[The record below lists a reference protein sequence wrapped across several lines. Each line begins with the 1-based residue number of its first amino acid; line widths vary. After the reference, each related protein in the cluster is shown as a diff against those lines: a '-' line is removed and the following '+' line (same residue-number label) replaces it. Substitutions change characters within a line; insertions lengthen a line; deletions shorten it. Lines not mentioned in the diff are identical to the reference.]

1 MGNKT
6 NSQIVGAVSTAAMLS
21 IAGYIAAQIF
31 ADITSLKIAFVA
43 GLSVDGGTFVYPLT
57 FTLRDMI
64 HKSMG
69 KDMARKVIITAGA
82 INVFMA
88 LLFSFVIW
96 LPADPTWI
104 LQTEFATILG
114 PVWRIVMASIL
125 AEIVSELIDT
135 EAYQF
140 WMDKVTKKYQWSR
153 VLFSNALS
161 IPIDSI
167 LFCFVAFYGLMPI
180 AVVWSIVV
188 ANMLV
193 KGAMT
198 LISIPGIY
206 LVKGERQG

>member
-6 NSQIVGAVSTAAMLS
+6 NQIAGTVSTVAMLS

-43 GLSVDGGTFVYPLT
+43 GLSVDGGTFIYPLT

-96 LPADPTWI
+96 LPADPTWT

-167 LFCFVAFYGLMPI
+167 VFCFTAFYGLMPI